1 MPTSRLTAIPVAALV
16 LLGGVHL
23 PQTPEAQA
31 APASTIKDS
40 PIGSV
45 YDVTVGPDGTTYA
58 VGQFDYVGAA
68 TGGVASLDASTGN
81 VNRNFPRVDGYV
93 YVAIPDG
100 TGGLFIGGTFGFV
113 DGMPRGG
120 LARLLAD
127 GSVDPDWTPSVSTS
141 NVASMARVGDTLYI
155 GGTFSTITDDTGSY
169 SRQNIAALNAST
181 GAVQSWN
188 PGANGDVVTMAT
200 DDSAI
205 YIGGLFTTFAGQ
217 SLTRLAAVDITSGT
231 VVAGWTPNPNQS
243 VRSIAV
249 RGDTVY
255 VGGDFTVIGRVSR
268 NKAAAV
274 TSVATG
280 SGTATTWDPNVGG
293 QVDTLAIDDTTIY
306 LGGNF
311 TTVGGATRNRA
322 AAISTD
328 GAGTLLNWNPNFN
341 SRVLSLV
348 ATADSV
354 YAAGGFTQ
362 ANGGTSRSYL
372 AQIDKTSGTLTA
384 WDPSAKGGNMALT
397 ALSFSGTI
405 VVGGDFTHVNTL
417 PRQNIAA
424 FDNDG
429 RATSWAPGLGSNGN
443 AITISNGVAYV
454 VGGFTSAGGATR
466 NYAAGFAT
474 NSGAVTDWNPNLS
487 GYAQDI
493 YVDDSIAYLVGG
505 FTSVGGATRNRAA
518 AISTDGAGTLLSW
531 NPNSDAEVWRVVID
545 DTLAYL
551 GGNFNTVGGVSLNAA
566 AAISTDGAGVLT
578 DWNPDVNGEVWDIGL
593 TDSEAYLV
601 GGFTTVGGQTRNRAA
616 AVSTDDTGT
625 LLSWDP
631 SLTCSSCGMMS
642 QPTAR
647 DIEINGN
654 LAYIAG
660 VFSDVGGTS
669 GFTGLVAV
677 TTGAT
682 ATIDNSWIPSVASSG
697 KPKVY
702 SLFLTDLGLAIGGE
716 FAGVTLGGLA
726 YPGGVATLAVPPA
739 APTGVAATPGDAQAS
754 IAWTPGSD
762 GGSAITRVE
771 FALDDTTAV
780 DDSTTTTASPHTI
793 TGLTNGQSYVVYVRT
808 VNSAGAG
815 AWSLASNTFIPEA
828 PSPPRPPAFNPP
840 GAPQQVV
847 ASPGNAEATITWT
860 PPVDTGTFPIVG
872 YLVRAQPGGHTC
884 ATAATTC
891 TVTGLT
897 NGTTYTVTVT
907 ASSAAGSGPAS
918 RSVSPVTPRTVP
930 SAPMAVAAQAGD
942 SRATMTWSVPI
953 EDGGSPITGYRVTTI
968 PTSQGCASTGTS
980 CTITGLTNG
989 TEYVASVVA
998 LNAAG
1003 SSAPATVTMTP
1014 RGEASLVITGTRSRN
1029 NPKLVKILG
1038 AVTGLDVTTVQPY
1051 VRLGRAKG
1059 FQPTITR
1066 ATVGD
1071 EGRFRWQRRASKRI
1085 TIYVEAAETTSNRV
1099 TIRAR

>member
-1 MPTSRLTAIPVAALV
+1 MLIFRIAAIPVAALV

-23 PQTPEAQA
+23 PQMPQAQA

-45 YDVTVGPDGTTYA
+45 NDVSVGPDGTTYS

-81 VNRNFPRVDGYV
+81 VNRNFPHVDGYV
-93 YVAIPDG
+93 NVAIPDG

-188 PGANGDVVTMAT
+188 LGANGDVVTMAT

-217 SLTRLAAVDITSGT
+217 PLTRLAAVDVTSGT

-255 VGGDFTVIGRVSR
+255 VGGGFTVIGGVSR

-280 SGTATTWDPNVGG
+280 SGTATTWNPNVGG

-306 LGGNF
+306 LGGDF

-328 GAGTLLNWNPNFN
+328 GAGTLLSWNPDFN

-354 YAAGGFTQ
+354 YAAGRFTQ

-372 AQIDKTSGTLTA
+372 AQTDKTSGTLTA

-429 RATSWAPGLGSNGN
+429 RATSWAPSLGSSGN
-443 AITISNGVAYV
+443 AITICNGVAYV
-454 VGGFTSAGGATR
+454 VGGFTTVTGGATR
-466 NYAAGFAT
+466 NYAAAFFT

-505 FTSVGGATRNRAA
+505 FTSVGITPRNRAA

-551 GGNFNTVGGVSLNAA
+551 GGNFNTVGGVSRNAA

-631 SLTCSSCGMMS
+631 SLTCTFPSCGMMS

-660 VFSDVGGTS
+660 TFSDVGGTS

-682 ATIDNSWIPSVASSG
+682 ATIDNSWIPSVVSG
-697 KPKVY
+697 GGPKVY

-716 FAGVTLGGLA
+716 FTGVTLGGLA
-726 YPGGVATLAVPPA
+726 YPGGLATLAVPPA
-739 APTGVAATPGDAQAS
+739 APTGVAATPGDARAS
-754 IAWTPGSD
+754 VAWTPGSD
-762 GGSAITRVE
+762 GGSPITRVE

-780 DDSTTTTASPHTI
+780 DDSTTTTASPHSI
-793 TGLTNGQSYVVYVRT
+793 IGLTNGQSYVVYVRT
-808 VNSAGAG
+808 VNSVGAG
-815 AWSLASNTFIPEA
+815 AWSLASSTFIPQA
-828 PSPPRPPAFNPP
+828 SSPPRPPAFNPP
-840 GAPQQVV
+840 GAPQQVS
-847 ASPGNAEATITWT
+847 AIPGNAEVTITWA
-860 PPVDTGTFPIVG
+860 PPDSAGSFPVTYYQAQIEGSSRQCLVPATSERAQMCRIEPVVNG
-872 YLVRAQPGGHTC
+872 EEYRVRVRAL
-884 ATAATTC
+884 
-891 TVTGLT
+891 TGA
-897 NGTTYTVTVT
+897 GWGAWSDAVTVVP
-907 ASSAAGSGPAS
+907 GPPPPPPPA
-918 RSVSPVTPRTVP
+918 P
-930 SAPMAVAAQAGD
+930 S
-942 SRATMTWSVPI
+942 I
-953 EDGGSPITGYRVTTI
+953 
-968 PTSQGCASTGTS
+968 
-980 CTITGLTNG
+980 
-989 TEYVASVVA
+989 
-998 LNAAG
+998 
-1003 SSAPATVTMTP
+1003 
-1014 RGEASLVITGTRSRN
+1014 VITGARDGR
-1029 NPKLVKILG
+1029 LVTVEG
-1038 AVTGLDVTTVQPY
+1038 MTTGLVGEQVTPWVRFPGPHRYEAGTGVQTVAEN
-1051 VRLGRAKG
+1051 GT
-1059 FQPTITR
+1059 FT
-1066 ATVGD
+1066 
-1071 EGRFRWQRRASKRI
+1071 WQRETRKKV
-1085 TIYVEAAETTSNRV
+1085 YVYFSTDEVRSNRV
-1099 TIRAR
+1099 IIR